1 MFMLH
6 IEEQI
11 QILNGN
17 NNFFRVKYVDLV
29 GNFHGRDYETNIVWS
44 RDIMTPR
51 LCIENIIIIVNQ
63 MIQQLRPQSAF

>member
-44 RDIMTPR
+44 HDIMTPR
-51 LCIENIIIIVNQ
+51 SYLKI
-63 MIQQLRPQSAF
+63 